1 MGDRTQT
8 RPDEHPQITQITQI
22 RQGMRMIHSEQDA
35 KRDPKTYAVIG
46 AAMEV
51 HRQLGCGFL
60 EPVYQEALA
69 MEFDL
74 RVVPYEREV
83 ELPVFYKGKKLA
95 TSYRPDFLCYG
106 SLIVELKALAKLG
119 GVEEAQVLNYMKA
132 GSFAT
137 GLLLNFGTKTL
148 EHRRLVLTQSAE
160 SAKSAD
166 VLSGSSSGTPSAES
180 AKSAD
185 R

>member
-1 MGDRTQT
+1 M
-8 RPDEHPQITQITQI
+8 TQIGDNLRT
-22 RQGMRMIHSEQDA
+22 IHPAQDA
-35 KRDPKTYAVIG
+35 SRDPQTYAIIG

-74 RVVPYEREV
+74 RRLPCRREV
-83 ELPVFYKGKKLA
+83 ELPVFYKGKQLG
-95 TSYRPDFLCYG
+95 TGYRPDFVCYG
-106 SLIVELKALAKLG
+106 ALVVELKALAKLG

-137 GLLLNFGTKTL
+137 GLLLNFGTKAL
-148 EHRRLVLTQSAE
+148 EYRRLVLTQSA
-160 SAKSAD
+160 KSAD
-166 VLSGSSSGTPSAES
+166 AISSPQSAGGAGS
-180 AKSAD
+180 
-185 R
+185 